1 MFIEQKVAFDVPGER
16 RVHFKVSL
24 LTCSRQGRRLPPGGN
39 TNMVL
44 NGGGKARRSAPR
56 QVHMSE
62 INLPVPIDLSR
73 ISNWR

>member
-24 LTCSRQGRRLPPGGN
+24 LTCSRRGRRLPPGGN

-44 NGGGKARRSAPR
+44 NGGGKARVWAH
-56 QVHMSE
+56 VG
-62 INLPVPIDLSR
+62 LPIRRDAGA
-73 ISNWR
+73 